1 VSFNYLFYPFAL
13 SLIFCL
19 VLARLAPWLA
29 LMDRPD
35 ARKQHGRAVPVVGGI
50 AIMAAYILAL
60 KLRGIGGNL
69 YEAMLPVGLVLIVG
83 VIDDARPV
91 SARAK
96 LAAQC
101 VAAWLLLR
109 ATGFSLGEVPIPGVD
124 GGLPLGA
131 LDTAVTMFVI
141 VGVVNALNLSDGA
154 DGLAGGHVLIALSV
168 FLFAAR
174 AAGRE
179 TEVLLIAGLMS
190 CVLGFLAV
198 NARHPMLARAHVFM
212 GDAGALALGTLLC
225 WFAIHLS
232 RGPHQA
238 MPPVLLLYAVALP
251 LLDMAT
257 VSVRRLLRG
266 ASPMRP
272 DRTHLHHILC
282 LKGLSVELSVP
293 LLWALNA
300 LVAVSGLMLWRMGAS
315 QGMLLLVW
323 LCILVGKMLW
333 MRVWEEVESASAEP
347 ADERR
352 EV

>member
-1 VSFNYLFYPFAL
+1 MSFNYLFYPFAL

-29 LMDRPD
+29 LMDKPD

-50 AIMAAYILAL
+50 AIMGAYILAL

-69 YEAMLPVGLVLIVG
+69 FEAMLPVALVLVVG

-91 SARAK
+91 PARVK
-96 LAAQC
+96 LIAQC

-109 ATGFSLGEVPIPGVD
+109 VTGFTLAQVPLPGLD
-124 GGLPLGA
+124 GGVPLGP
-131 LDTAVTMFVI
+131 LDTAVTVFVI

-154 DGLAGGHVLIALSV
+154 DGLAGGHVMIALTV
-168 FLFAAR
+168 FLVAAVS
-174 AAGRE
+174 AGR
-179 TEVLLIAGLMS
+179 TTDVLLIVGLMS
-190 CVLGFLAV
+190 SVLGFLAV
-198 NARHPMLARAHVFM
+198 NARHPMLDRAHVFM

-232 RGPHQA
+232 RGPNPA

-257 VSVRRLLRG
+257 VSVRRLMQG
-266 ASPMRP
+266 VSPMRP

-300 LVAVSGLMLWRMGAS
+300 AIATLGLLLWRGGAS
-315 QGMLLLVW
+315 QGVLLLVW
-323 LCILVGKMLW
+323 VLVLAGKMVW
-333 MRVWEEVESASAEP
+333 MRVWEEVEPPVPSISNEAE
-347 ADERR
+347 R
-352 EV
+352 

>member
-1 VSFNYLFYPFAL
+1 MSFNYVFYPFAL

-29 LMDRPD
+29 LMDKPD
-35 ARKQHGRAVPVVGGI
+35 ERKRHDRAVPVVGGL

-69 YEAMLPVGLVLIVG
+69 YEAMLPVGLVLAVG
-83 VIDDARPV
+83 VVDDARPV

-96 LAAQC
+96 LIAQC

-109 ATGFSLGEVPIPGVD
+109 ATGFSLGELPVPGVE

-131 LDTAVTMFVI
+131 LDTAVTVFVI

-168 FLFAAR
+168 FLFVAQ

-179 TEVLLIAGLMS
+179 TEVLLIVGLMS
-190 CVLGFLAV
+190 CVVGFLVV
-198 NARHPMLARAHVFM
+198 NARHPMLARAHVFL
-212 GDAGALALGTLLC
+212 GDAGALALGVLLC

-232 RGPHQA
+232 RGAKPA

-257 VSVRRLLRG
+257 VSVRRVLQG

-300 LVAVSGLMLWRMGAS
+300 LIALCGLMLWRMGAS
-315 QGMLLLVW
+315 QGVLLLGW
-323 LCILVGKMLW
+323 IGILVGKMLW
-333 MRVWEEVESASAEP
+333 MRVWEEVDAPDTTE
-347 ADERR
+347 ERR
-352 EV
+352 EA